1 MEITLVRANIQDAE
15 NLWKMQIA
23 AFQDLYAKYQDPETS
38 PATETLEKTMT
49 RLEQPYTYYY
59 YIRVEDCIVGAMRVI
74 DHKEDGKYKF
84 LSPIFIMKEFRG
96 RGYAQQAMRL
106 AEEIHG
112 SSGWEL
118 DTILQ
123 EKGNCHLYEKMG
135 YKQTG
140 ETKVVNES
148 TTFSTFANESLQML
162 QSGNTLNLIIYILAS
177 VIVGIA
183 LVALGYWI
191 VK

>member
-15 NLWKMQIA
+15 NLWKMQAA
-23 AFQDLYAKYQDPETS
+23 AFQDLYAKYQDSETS

-59 YIRVEDCIVGAMRVI
+59 YIKVEDTIVGAVRVV
-74 DHKEDGKYKF
+74 DTKEPNKYKRI
-84 LSPIFIMKEFRG
+84 SPIFIMKEFRG
-96 RGYAQQAMRL
+96 RGYAQQAMLL

-123 EKGNCHLYEKMG
+123 EKCNCYLYEKMG
-135 YKQTG
+135 YKLTG
-140 ETKVVNES
+140 KAKVVNER
-148 TTFSTFANESLQML
+148 M
-162 QSGNTLNLIIYILAS
+162 TLVFYR
-177 VIVGIA
+177 
-183 LVALGYWI
+183 
-191 VK
+191 KD

>member
-1 MEITLVRANIQDAE
+1 MEITLVRATIQDAE

-59 YIRVEDCIVGAMRVI
+59 YIKVEDCIVGAVRVV
-74 DHKEDGKYKF
+74 DTKEANKSKRI
-84 LSPIFIMKEFRG
+84 SPIFIMKEFRG
-96 RGYAQQAMRL
+96 KGYAQQAIQL

-112 SSGWEL
+112 SSGWKL

-123 EKGNCHLYEKMG
+123 EKGNCHLYEKLG
-135 YKQTG
+135 YRQTG
-140 ETKVVNES
+140 ETKVVNER
-148 TTFSTFANESLQML
+148 M
-162 QSGNTLNLIIYILAS
+162 TLVLYR
-177 VIVGIA
+177 
-183 LVALGYWI
+183 
-191 VK
+191 KD